1 MKVLIHNVESE
12 ESLVR
17 MKKVI
22 ETALPRIKGEIY
34 PTLESLA
41 QRLREPYDGE
51 DKVALLVATDQ
62 KNLGDLLSLQ
72 HLFLNVPLILLVPD
86 RTPETMALAHRLRP
100 RYLNDVQGDFT
111 SVIEVLRKMVKGR
124 SEREA
129 VDSPRNS
136 T

>member
-1 MKVLIHNVESE
+1 MKVLIHKMESE

-51 DKVALLVATDQ
+51 DKVALLVVTDQ
-62 KNLGDLLSLQ
+62 KNLGDILSLQ
-72 HLFLNVPLILLVPD
+72 RLFLNVPLILLVPN

-111 SVIEVLRKMVKGR
+111 VVIEVLRKMVKGK

-129 VDSPRNS
+129 ADSPRNPA
-136 T
+136 